1 MRITAITSNQ
11 NYKQSNKPQIIKN
24 NMTNTQY
31 QQSFG
36 SFQPFGDFA
45 RGGVSLISRV
55 FGIEEKAVKPQV
67 GLSQVALKAVME
79 EVKKSVMHK
88 YTEKNFV
95 KTAKQWINEENIQ
108 FVSSLLKKAKSE
120 EEQYN
125 KLWCIEHLA
134 TVYKNCPKSR
144 PLLEKVSKTDFSLKD
159 LGEPF
164 DGIFGEKYVDA
175 LMEKGSPEDFVMWNK
190 FIENMID
197 SERLTAY
204 GISETQK
211 VLSPETEG
219 FIYTL
224 LAQRKNATRRA
235 NFKEMS
241 KIITSEPSPTSDIEQ
256 SRSAKRGSYLID
268 KNGKYLKEIVELH
281 HKGNDAAIRDL
292 LPYAQSG
299 KDITGII
306 WSYRPSEEHDKIV
319 ARMIPLIAKGK
330 ASVKDL
336 VKVLERN

>member
-11 NYKQSNKPQIIKN
+11 NYKQSNKPQISKN
-24 NMTNTQY
+24 NMTNPQY

-36 SFQPFGDFA
+36 SFHSFENIAQ
-45 RGGVSLISRV
+45 GGVSLISKV
-55 FGIEEKAVKPQV
+55 FGLEEKAAKPQS
-67 GLSQVALKAVME
+67 GLSQAALKSVIE
-79 EVKKSVMHK
+79 EVKKTVMDK
-88 YTEKNFV
+88 SIEINFV

-108 FVSSLLKKAKSE
+108 FVSSLLKKAQNEK
-120 EEQYN
+120 EQYN

-144 PLLEKVSKTDFSLKD
+144 PLLEKASKTDFSLRD

-175 LMEKGSPEDFVMWNK
+175 LAKKDSPEDFVIWNK

-197 SERLTAY
+197 SERFTAY
-204 GISETQK
+204 GISEAQK
-211 VLSPETEG
+211 VLSSESEE

-224 LAQRKNATRRA
+224 LAQRKNATRRT
-235 NFKEMS
+235 NFEEMS

-256 SRSAKRGSYLID
+256 SRYAKRGSYLID
-268 KNGKYLKEIVELH
+268 KNGQYLKEIVELY
-281 HKGNDAAIRDL
+281 HKGNDAVIRDV